1 VRYLVRRTDGNCKLR
16 EKFWGEKIESKG
28 AKCLGKGETK
38 KRFSKGMKMVFFEE
52 KSKERKRGGKSYEDK

>member
-1 VRYLVRRTDGNCKLR
+1 MRDIHVVRRTDGN
-16 EKFWGEKIESKG
+16 WGEKKESKG

-38 KRFSKGMKMVFFEE
+38 KRFIKGMKMVFFEE